1 MKSVPGEPAG
11 LRLLDERATA
21 EAAERVLVVDDDALM
36 RGFLEEAL
44 RRLDLTVQAVPS
56 AEAALA
62 IAGGFAPDLALL
74 DVRLEGM
81 DGITLLGRLA
91 EICPECTRIVMTAH
105 GSVDIAI
112 AAMRAGANDFLLK
125 PFTVEMLEKTVE
137 KALGVARLR
146 RENRRLRA
154 RLRQRHARP
163 RIIGQTRVM
172 QQLRDLVRTVARS
185 PATALVE
192 GESGTGKELVAQAL
206 HVWGPRAGQPLVKVN
221 CAALPAGLME
231 SELFGHARGAF
242 TGATSQLK
250 GKFELADGG
259 TLLLDEISEMDI
271 GLQPKLLRSLQEKE
285 FYRVGGSEPIR
296 VDVRIVAT
304 TNADLTERV
313 QQGRFREDLYYRL
326 RVVPV
331 RVPPLRDRRED
342 IPLLAQHFLTQ
353 AAVEND
359 KQFERIEVE
368 AVALLMRHSWPGN
381 VRELENL
388 VHRAVVIAPGPV
400 LGPEHLLWDTVPAS
414 SAAAGHD
421 RPAAAGQGRPDAA
434 GQGRP
439 APAGAGHSAAAAHL
453 DALPDLELREVERL
467 WILRALER
475 ERGNRSRAARRLGVS
490 VRTVRNKLRLYGLEP
505 AWSENLE
512 PQ

>member
-1 MKSVPGEPAG
+1 MKSMPAEQAG
-11 LRLLDERATA
+11 LRLLDERAA
-21 EAAERVLVVDDDALM
+21 SAAAERVLVVDDDPLM

-44 RRLDLTVQAVPS
+44 RRLEVTVQAVPS
-56 AEAALA
+56 AEAALS

-81 DGITLLGRLA
+81 DGITLLGRLE
-91 EICPECTRIVMTAH
+91 EICPECARVVMTAH
-105 GSVDIAI
+105 GTVDIAI
-112 AAMRAGANDFLLK
+112 AAMKAGANDFLLK
-125 PFTVEMLEKTVE
+125 PFTVDALEKVVH
-137 KALGVARLR
+137 KALGVTRLR

-154 RLRQRHARP
+154 RLRQRHPRP

-185 PATALVE
+185 PATVLVE

-206 HVWGPRAGQPLVKVN
+206 HVWGPRAGQALVKVN

-242 TGATSQLK
+242 TGATHQLK
-250 GKFELADGG
+250 GKFEMADGG
-259 TLLLDEISEMDI
+259 TLLLDEISEMEI
-271 GLQPKLLRSLQEKE
+271 SLQPKLLRSLQEKE

-304 TNADLTERV
+304 TNAELTERV

-342 IPLLAQHFLTQ
+342 IPLLAQHFLAQ
-353 AAVEND
+353 AAAENG
-359 KQFERIEVE
+359 KQFERIDLE
-368 AVALLMRHSWPGN
+368 AVALLMRHTWPGN

-388 VHRAVVIAPGPV
+388 IHRAVVIAPGPV
-400 LGPEHLLWDTVPAS
+400 LSPEHLLWDTVPGVPGHAAS
-414 SAAAGHD
+414 GERTSRAGGLE
-421 RPAAAGQGRPDAA
+421 RPAATEPERSWA
-434 GQGRP
+434 
-439 APAGAGHSAAAAHL
+439 SEHL

-490 VRTVRNKLRLYGLEP
+490 VRTVRNKLRSYGPEP
-505 AWSENLE
+505 TWPEHLE